1 MDESTRAAAAIE
13 AGYERWRVWL
23 SDTGKWW
30 AARKESLTA
39 DELSVGCVPFLQA
52 DDPDDLRQKI
62 DAEEQLTGQLCEK
75 SSASGLARAPAKVKR
90 LLDGLETFT
99 RGVVSVCSRPT
110 SFPALGSART
120 ILYAG
125 ARRKPAVAT
134 VSGRLPVVI
143 S

>member
-1 MDESTRAAAAIE
+1 MDKSTRAAAAIE
-13 AGYERWRVWL
+13 ADYERWRVWL
-23 SDTGKWW
+23 SDSGKWW

-39 DELSVGCVPFLQA
+39 DELSAGCVSFLQA

-75 SSASGLARAPAKVKR
+75 SSVSGLPRTPAEVKL

-99 RGVVSVCSRPT
+99 RGVVSVCSRPA
-110 SFPALGSART
+110 SFPARGSART
-120 ILYAG
+120 ILDAG
-125 ARRKPAVAT
+125 EGWKPGVAT
-134 VSGRLPVVI
+134 VSGRRLVVI